1 MILRLLLNI
10 RNDMDGIYI
19 GSFNKLHLIIHQILT
34 LKTFYKKFTAKP
46 YSFFLIEYILE
57 RIQTL
62 IDDEIRNEKLRYDFN
77 RVNREAAK
85 ISPLSIIKTDKYEHL
100 TDEAILPSNQSRI
113 IEQGKFTYS
122 TLGKALGKTNKNS

>member
-46 YSFFLIEYILE
+46 YSFFLIEYLLE

-62 IDDEIRNEKLRYDFN
+62 IDDKIRNEKLRYDLN
-77 RVNREAAK
+77 RINREAAK

-100 TDEAILPSNQSRI
+100 TDEAILPSNQS
-113 IEQGKFTYS
+113 K
-122 TLGKALGKTNKNS
+122 K